1 MKLIKRVTIEY
12 HEDWSEVEIEYN
24 PRSERV
30 IKKTTKEETW
40 PGSSKSKPGDPYVT
54 HRSEVI

>member
-12 HEDWSEVEIEYN
+12 HEDWSEVEIEYS

-40 PGSSKSKPGDPYVT
+40 PGSSKNVPGDPYVT
-54 HRSEVI
+54 HRSEGI